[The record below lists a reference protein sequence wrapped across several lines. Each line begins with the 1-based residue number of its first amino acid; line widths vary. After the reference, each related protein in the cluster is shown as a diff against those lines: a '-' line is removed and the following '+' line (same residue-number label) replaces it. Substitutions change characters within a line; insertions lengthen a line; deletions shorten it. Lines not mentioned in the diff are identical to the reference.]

1 MIQTWLQNGVLSYEM
16 RDKGTKMQGLK
27 VTGSID

>member
-1 MIQTWLQNGVLSYEM
+1 MVRTWLENEILSHEM
-16 RDKGTKMQGLK
+16 RDKATKMQGLK